1 MARVSLEASPPSPET
16 FSLSANPC
24 HLYWGSCQR
33 RGWRGAFKAKK
44 KKKIHLSSLSQHHSI
59 SFCLFITRNSSS
71 SGSLCIRH
79 EGVRAIYFTVL
90 YMLLI

>member
-1 MARVSLEASPPSPET
+1 MARVSLEASPPSPEV

-44 KKKIHLSSLSQHHSI
+44 KNSSQFPLPTSQHFFLPVYYTQFLSI
-59 SFCLFITRNSSS
+59 W
-71 SGSLCIRH
+71 
-79 EGVRAIYFTVL
+79 VTV
-90 YMLLI
+90 YQT

>member
-1 MARVSLEASPPSPET
+1 MARVSLEASPPSPEV

-44 KKKIHLSSLSQHHSI
+44 KKKFISVPSPNITAFLFACLLHTIPLHLGHCVSDVKVLEQYI
-59 SFCLFITRNSSS
+59 LPSFTC
-71 SGSLCIRH
+71 
-79 EGVRAIYFTVL
+79 Y
-90 YMLLI
+90 